1 MSCCGCHAVRGAEGH
16 WHHRAR
22 VGISWSGSPS
32 AMIQPLNFKRSSY
45 KNTSEMQ
52 Y

>member
-22 VGISWSGSPS
+22 VGISWSGWQSKCYDP
-32 AMIQPLNFKRSSY
+32 APEFQKIFLQ
-45 KNTSEMQ
+45 EHI
-52 Y
+52 